1 MRVSAFIISFILLFA
16 QASFAQDTIST
27 SEARPLF
34 KNSDSN
40 HVIISDTTRVVKA
53 DTVVKKHHDPHK
65 ATIRS
70 AILPGWGQAY
80 NREYWKIPI
89 VYGALAVPASLYFY
103 NNKWYKKTKFAYDA
117 LYKATIPD
125 PITGKVDTSGLRF
138 IDPKLKTSDTT
149 YLDLSR
155 LQFYRNEFKRNKDY
169 SLLYFIILWGVNVA
183 DATVFGH
190 LKEFDVSDD
199 LTMRVRPSFNPFT
212 NKPAIGV
219 VFNFKNPERKTL
231 RVD

>member
-1 MRVSAFIISFILLFA
+1 MRFVAFIISCILLFA
-16 QASFAQDTIST
+16 QSSFAQDTIST
-27 SEARPLF
+27 SEAKPLF

-40 HVIISDTTRVVKA
+40 HVIVSDTTPVIKA
-53 DTVVKKHHDPHK
+53 DTVVKKHHDPHR

-117 LYKATIPD
+117 LYNYQYLKD
-125 PITGKVDTSGLRF
+125 SSGLPL
-138 IDPKLKTSDTT
+138 IDPKLKT
-149 YLDLSR
+149 LDLPS
-155 LQFYRNEFKRNKDY
+155 LQKYRNEFKRNKDY

-199 LTMRVRPSFNPFT
+199 LTMRVHPSYNPFT